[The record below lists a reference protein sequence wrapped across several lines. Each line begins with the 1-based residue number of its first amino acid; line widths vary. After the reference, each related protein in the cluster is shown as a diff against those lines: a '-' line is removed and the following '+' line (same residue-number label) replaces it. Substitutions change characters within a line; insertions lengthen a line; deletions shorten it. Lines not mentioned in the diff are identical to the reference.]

1 MNIDGGFMTEKKRI
15 LFVDD
20 QPNILAGLRRMLHK
34 MQDEWEMTF
43 CESGKEALAAMEK
56 QPFDLVVSDMM
67 MPEMNGVQLLS
78 KVSELYP
85 GTIRFI
91 LSGYSDRELILQSA
105 GSAHQYIAKP
115 CDADELKQYLNSTT
129 GLRQILT
136 NPKLHARIASIRTL
150 PSSPDIYND
159 VVHELQ
165 SETASIDVIANLIS
179 KDISLSA
186 KLLQIVNSA
195 FFGLPQHV
203 GSVAK
208 AVNYLGLN
216 IVQGLV
222 LTAGVYDQ
230 LNGADI
236 PKASLEAIF
245 NHSMAVGGHAKKI
258 AVEIGLQQRD
268 SEDALIAGLL
278 HDIGKLV
285 MLANFKDEMSA
296 AIKLAQEKSIEPYLA
311 EKEVLGASHGE
322 IGAHLLSLWGLH
334 DQILEAV
341 AFHHNPQHT
350 TQPTKNILTTVH
362 IANAIDNCKP
372 GDGDEFLSS
381 LDTEYLEAL
390 DLMDQLPHLQ
400 ECCMPQTV

>member
-1 MNIDGGFMTEKKRI
+1 MSDKKRI

-34 MQDEWEMTF
+34 MQDEWEMEF
-43 CESGKEALAAMEK
+43 CESGKEALATMEK

-67 MPEMNGVQLLS
+67 MPEMNGAQLLK
-78 KVSELYP
+78 KVRELYP
-85 GTIRFI
+85 GTVRFI
-91 LSGYSDRELILQSA
+91 LSGHSDRELILQSV
-105 GSAHQYIAKP
+105 GYAHQYIAKP
-115 CDADELKQYLNSTT
+115 CDADKLKHYLNSSS
-129 GLRQILT
+129 GLRQILS
-136 NPKLHARIASIRTL
+136 NPELHARIARVKTL
-150 PSSPDIYND
+150 PSPPDIYNQI
-159 VVHELQ
+159 VLELQ
-165 SETASIDVIANLIS
+165 SETASIDSIAKLIS
-179 KDISLSA
+179 KDVSISA

-203 GSVAK
+203 ESVAK

-216 IVQGLV
+216 TVQGLV
-222 LTAGVYDQ
+222 LSAGVHDQ
-230 LNGADI
+230 LKDAAI
-236 PKASLEAIF
+236 PEALLESIF

-268 SEDALIAGLL
+268 TEDALIAGLL

-296 AIKLAQEKSIEPYLA
+296 AIKLAQEKSIEPCLA
-311 EKEVLGASHGE
+311 EKEILGANHGE

-334 DQILEAV
+334 DPILEAV

-350 TQPTKNILTTVH
+350 TEPTKNILTTVH

-372 GDGDEFLSS
+372 GDGDEFLSA
-381 LDTEYLEAL
+381 LDAEYLEAL
-390 DLMDQLPHLQ
+390 DLIDQVSHLQ
-400 ECCMPQTV
+400 DCLQIESIEERIKQ